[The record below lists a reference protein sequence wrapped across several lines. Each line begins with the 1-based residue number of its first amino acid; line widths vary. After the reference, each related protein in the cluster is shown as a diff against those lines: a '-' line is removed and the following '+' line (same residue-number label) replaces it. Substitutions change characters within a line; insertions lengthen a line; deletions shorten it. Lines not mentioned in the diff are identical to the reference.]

1 MIPVLHLPVKSLY
14 GTSFNFL
21 LLVYKKLYMEEIH
34 KVIDYVAL
42 FLEIVG
48 VLTILIGIGIATYRY
63 AFKLHKE
70 EERSNKQFRDELG
83 RVILLGLEILVAAD
97 IIATVSAD
105 TTMNQVLTLGLIVLI
120 RTFLSL
126 SIEVEIDGKLPW
138 KKNKS

>member
-1 MIPVLHLPVKSLY
+1 
-14 GTSFNFL
+14 
-21 LLVYKKLYMEEIH
+21 MEEIH

-48 VLTILIGIGIATYRY
+48 VLTILIGIGIATYRFT
-63 AFKLHKE
+63 FKLHKE

-105 TTMNQVLTLGLIVLI
+105 TTMNQVLKLGLIILI

-126 SIEVEIDGKLPW
+126 SIEIEIDGKVPW